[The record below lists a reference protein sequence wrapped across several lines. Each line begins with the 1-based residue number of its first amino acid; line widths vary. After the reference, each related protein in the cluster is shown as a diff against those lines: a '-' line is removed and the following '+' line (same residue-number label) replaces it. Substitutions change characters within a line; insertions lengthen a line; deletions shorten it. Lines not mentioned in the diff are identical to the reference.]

1 MITISP
7 ASLNSIPLSLE
18 SSTLVT
24 VWEAVIEE
32 QKINMLKKTLPI
44 FINLSFSNKP
54 IFYSYNVLLFFFWW
68 RSFHHASLF
77 RNNGLAH
84 GEVFWSAAE
93 ENLGG
98 AKRTRHVPVGGCK
111 FKPTIV

>member
-1 MITISP
+1 
-7 ASLNSIPLSLE
+7 LSLAQ
-18 SSTLVT
+18 TY
-24 VWEAVIEE
+24 
-32 QKINMLKKTLPI
+32 I
-44 FINLSFSNKP
+44 FH
-54 IFYSYNVLLFFFWW
+54 LFQLIA
-68 RSFHHASLF
+68 R
-77 RNNGLAH
+77 NGLAH